1 MIRIF
6 RQLLIKLCASDSITL
21 NFFKDRRWA
30 RRAEALAKCFILVG
44 AAAGLALGNASHA
57 HTTVPPVVSV
67 GLNSQ
72 DTSSPDLGP
81 TPPLAVTPKQRR
93 AILKSNFEKIKKD
106 TDELA
111 TLAKSLQE
119 EIGKS
124 NENVLSLKVVDEAD
138 KIEKLARKIKSTAKG
153 E

>member
-1 MIRIF
+1 MFISF
-6 RQLLIKLCASDSITL
+6 REFLTKLSTSESTELD
-21 NFFKDRRWA
+21 NFSGRTPS
-30 RRAEALAKCFILVG
+30 RRAGALATCFILVG
-44 AAAGLALGNASHA
+44 AFAGIAVGSLSHA
-57 HTTVPPVVSV
+57 RIALPPRIAV
-67 GLNSQ
+67 GQNSQ
-72 DTSSPDLGP
+72 DSTNPDLGP
-81 TPPLAVTPKQRR
+81 SPPLAVTPKQRR

-119 EIGKS
+119 EIGRS